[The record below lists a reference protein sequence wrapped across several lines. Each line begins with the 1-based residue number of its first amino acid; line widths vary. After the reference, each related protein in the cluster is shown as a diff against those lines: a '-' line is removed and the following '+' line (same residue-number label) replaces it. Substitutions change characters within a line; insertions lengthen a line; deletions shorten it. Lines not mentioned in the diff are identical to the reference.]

1 MSQASRRLVE
11 NALRDTEAFGEII
24 DSHKSMVFS
33 VAYHFFGNRAV
44 AEDVAQDVYLEL
56 YRNLHRIQSD
66 RHLTFW
72 LRQAVTRKC
81 IDYTRRLKHRR
92 YQPLEDVVEPGIEVQ
107 PRDPMLAEK
116 LREKVDALPDKMRMV
131 VILRFQEDLKLVEI
145 AEALDM
151 PLNTVK
157 TTLRRAL
164 ARLREKIPALEGELC
179 YGTARR

>member
-1 MSQASRRLVE
+1 MVE
-11 NALRDTEAFGEII
+11 NALRDSEAFGEIV
-24 DSHKSMVFS
+24 DCHKSMVLS
-33 VAYHFFGNRAV
+33 VAYHFFSNRSV

-56 YRNLHRIQSD
+56 YRNLARIESD
-66 RHLTFW
+66 LHLTFW

-92 YQPLEDVVEPGIEVQ
+92 YQPLEEVVEPGVETKQ
-107 PRDPMLAEK
+107 RDPMLAEA
-116 LREKVDALPDKMRMV
+116 LRKKVQALPERMRMV
-131 VILRFQEDLKLVEI
+131 VILRFQEDLKLGEI
-145 AEALDM
+145 AEVLDM

-164 ARLREKIPALEGELC
+164 ARLREKVAALEGELC

>member
-1 MSQASRRLVE
+1 
-11 NALRDTEAFGEII
+11 
-24 DSHKSMVFS
+24 MVYS
-33 VAYHFFGNRAV
+33 LAYHFFSNRAV
-44 AEDVAQDVYLEL
+44 ADDVAQDVYLEL
-56 YRNLHRIQSD
+56 FRNLHRIQSD
-66 RHLTFW
+66 LHLTFW

-92 YQPLEDVVEPGIEVQ
+92 YQPLEDIVEPGVEA
-107 PRDPMLAEK
+107 PRRDPILAEK
-116 LREKVDALPDKMRMV
+116 LQGKVDALPDKMRMV

-145 AEALDM
+145 AYVLDM

-164 ARLREKIPALEGELC
+164 ARLREKVPALQEELC